1 MSDLLIFDDGRGD
14 FGPLTEMRPA
24 SALRTG
30 GVTNLERIER
40 TLGRFASGF
49 LVPDSLAGPLHAR
62 VSVPVNT
69 PGDNAAM
76 CVNARW
82 WGIGGL
88 PEIETGQAAMIGD
101 EILVAALDP
110 ADLHSFAS
118 SRSLPDHIDCG
129 EVEGTLYR
137 RPWDILDHLSDALS
151 VDLDATSLPT
161 KFAKRGDV
169 VGEHLVHMA
178 ESAVVFPGVVL
189 DATEGRIVV
198 EAEAI
203 LRPGAV
209 LCGPCWIGR
218 GSTVAEGAVIRANTV
233 IGPGCK
239 VRGEV
244 AASVILGYCNKAH
257 DGHLGHSMLGCWVNL
272 GAGTI
277 NSDLKNT
284 YSAVRIRMPTE
295 EVDTGLVK
303 VGCFLGDHVKTGIR
317 TSINT
322 GTVVGAGSNLF
333 GGRMPLAYVPPF
345 SWAEGEV
352 LVEYQIDRFL
362 ATAQAAMRRRDVEL
376 SKGMRRIISRVFEQ
390 SRSERSN
397 LKGRS

>member
-1 MSDLLIFDDGRGD
+1 MSDLLIFDDGRGE

-88 PEIETGQAAMIGD
+88 PELETGQAAMIGD
-101 EILVAALDP
+101 EILVAVLDP

-161 KFAKRGDV
+161 KFAKRADV

-178 ESAVVFPGVVL
+178 ESVVVFPSVVL

-239 VRGEV
+239 VGGEV
-244 AASVILGYCNKAH
+244 GASILQGWSNKAH
-257 DGHLGHSMLGCWVNL
+257 DGYLGDSILGEWVNL
-272 GAGTI
+272 GAGTTSS
-277 NSDLKNT
+277 NLLNT
-284 YSAVRIRMPTE
+284 YGETSVRLQPGSARER
-295 EVDTGLVK
+295 TGRAFC
-303 VGCFLGDHVKTGIR
+303 GSFIGDHVKTAIGTLLMTG
-317 TSINT
+317 TSIGT
-322 GTVVGAGSNLF
+322 GSMIACSSYAPTTVGPLRWVTDAGEKPY
-333 GGRMPLAYVPPF
+333 RI
-345 SWAEGEV
+345 E
-352 LVEYQIDRFL
+352 RFL
-362 ATAQAAMRRRDVEL
+362 DMTAAMMARRNREL
-376 SKGMRRIISRVFEQ
+376 DPADEARLRELAAAPS
-390 SRSERSN
+390 
-397 LKGRS
+397 